1 MQKKASAAEAVLTL
15 EAVSTVKGL
24 VGPAVK
30 PKKRAAAKETSSS
43 AKRSGESEKTAP
55 KAKRRTSSAS
65 TRPRRQG
72 IRADAL
78 IRARDRQAHE
88 SSLQEGAQALEAF
101 DDAYPLPI
109 FEANTDPE
117 APRTGPAKLPDLPL
131 IEQLEAEAL
140 LNRPKQTK
148 KKRPPTAGTAL
159 AQRLS
164 GLVKS
169 ALTEA
174 SDHLLGRSSPEFM
187 LVPLNPVRVIV
198 ALSGGRA
205 RLYGLAGC
213 CSPHCGGSPAAADC

>member
-43 AKRSGESEKTAP
+43 AKRSGESEKTAS

-109 FEANTDPE
+109 FEADADPE
-117 APRTGPAKLPDLPL
+117 ILR
-131 IEQLEAEAL
+131 
-140 LNRPKQTK
+140 
-148 KKRPPTAGTAL
+148 
-159 AQRLS
+159 
-164 GLVKS
+164 
-169 ALTEA
+169 
-174 SDHLLGRSSPEFM
+174 
-187 LVPLNPVRVIV
+187 
-198 ALSGGRA
+198 
-205 RLYGLAGC
+205 
-213 CSPHCGGSPAAADC
+213 

>member
-78 IRARDRQAHE
+78 IRARDRQAQE

-109 FEANTDPE
+109 FEADADPE

-131 IEQLEAEAL
+131 IEQLEAAADGGYCARTAFERAGKKCAHGGVGSSAWTL
-140 LNRPKQTK
+140 EPGIHARAAQSRP
-148 KKRPPTAGTAL
+148 RDCCP
-159 AQRLS
+159 
-164 GLVKS
+164 
-169 ALTEA
+169 
-174 SDHLLGRSSPEFM
+174 F
-187 LVPLNPVRVIV
+187 
-198 ALSGGRA
+198 GRA
-205 RLYGLAGC
+205 RLYGPPGC
-213 CSPHCGGSPAAADC
+213 CSPHCGGSPAAAHC

>member
-1 MQKKASAAEAVLTL
+1 MSKEDVQKKASAAEAVLTL

-117 APRTGPAKLPDLPL
+117 APRTGPALRR
-131 IEQLEAEAL
+131 I
-140 LNRPKQTK
+140 
-148 KKRPPTAGTAL
+148 AGN
-159 AQRLS
+159 S
-164 GLVKS
+164 
-169 ALTEA
+169 
-174 SDHLLGRSSPEFM
+174 
-187 LVPLNPVRVIV
+187 
-198 ALSGGRA
+198 
-205 RLYGLAGC
+205 
-213 CSPHCGGSPAAADC
+213 

>member
-1 MQKKASAAEAVLTL
+1 MSKEDVQKKASAAEAVLTL

-109 FEANTDPE
+109 FEADADPE

-164 GLVKS
+164 GLV
-169 ALTEA
+169 
-174 SDHLLGRSSPEFM
+174 
-187 LVPLNPVRVIV
+187 
-198 ALSGGRA
+198 
-205 RLYGLAGC
+205 
-213 CSPHCGGSPAAADC
+213 